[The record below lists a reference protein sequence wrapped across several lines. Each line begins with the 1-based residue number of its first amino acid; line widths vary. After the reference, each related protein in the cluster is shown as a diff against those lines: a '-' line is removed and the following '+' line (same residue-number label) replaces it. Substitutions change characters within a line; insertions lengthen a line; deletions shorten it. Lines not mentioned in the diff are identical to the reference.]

1 MNGMRRS
8 LMAGQEAAIGAL
20 GLLILAGV
28 FSRAFLKMTGISDVF
43 LLLLLGAAAGALL
56 PGQSVLGL
64 SGLMLPLGAVA
75 LLMIMLEEGM
85 LIPFENIH
93 RHVHKAFIFG
103 AVSFLLSAALGF
115 SASYFVAGVS
125 LPLSLLIAA
134 MFASVA
140 PELLS
145 GFLSGIGTSESVK
158 GIGELEAVFSEALSV
173 ILSLAI
179 ISAMIAGASLPMSDL
194 PVQISLIF
202 LFSLA
207 LGGIF
212 AAAWKA
218 IFSKVEHENMHLL
231 VIGLAAILYALAG
244 LVHANGVIAV
254 FAFAFLLGNTSHA
267 SIAEVRRFQSE
278 IGFFLRT
285 IFFIYLGAL
294 LFHSPKPA
302 EVALLA
308 LAISLLLALA
318 RTFSGRLVRLLD
330 SSAKEDRL
338 LEAFSGRGLTC
349 AVIAVIASG
358 ELSAAG
364 ITLPFDLPLL
374 ALFVIFFTNAISTL
388 AVLRK
393 RGRHVSPA
401 RAGKGSMNDVLKG
414 GLFGA

>member
-1 MNGMRRS
+1 
-8 LMAGQEAAIGAL
+8 
-20 GLLILAGV
+20 
-28 FSRAFLKMTGISDVF
+28 
-43 LLLLLGAAAGALL
+43 
-56 PGQSVLGL
+56 
-64 SGLMLPLGAVA
+64 
-75 LLMIMLEEGM
+75 
-85 LIPFENIH
+85 
-93 RHVHKAFIFG
+93 VHKAFLFG

-115 SASYFVAGVS
+115 SVSYFVAGIS
-125 LPLSLLIAA
+125 LPFALLIGA

-158 GIGELEAVFSEALSV
+158 SIGELEAVFSEALSV
-173 ILSLAI
+173 IISLAI
-179 ISAMIAGASLPMSDL
+179 ISAMLVQAAFPISDL
-194 PVQISLIF
+194 PLQITFIF

-244 LVHANGVIAV
+244 FLHANGVIAV

-285 IFFIYLGAL
+285 IFFVYLGAL

-308 LAISLLLALA
+308 LAISFLLAFA
-318 RTFSGRLVRLLD
+318 RLFSGKAVRLLD

-338 LEAFSGRGLTC
+338 LETFSGRGMAC
-349 AVIAVIASG
+349 AVIAVIATG
-358 ELSAAG
+358 ELTAAG
-364 ITLPFDLPLL
+364 AALPIDLSLL

-388 AVLRK
+388 FVLRK
-393 RGRHVSPA
+393 RGNIPSRA
-401 RAGKGSMNDVLKG
+401 RRGKGGVADVIKG
-414 GLFGA
+414 GLYGT

>member
-1 MNGMRRS
+1 
-8 LMAGQEAAIGAL
+8 MAGQEAAIGAL
-20 GLLILAGV
+20 GVLILAGV

-43 LLLLLGAAAGALL
+43 ILILLGAAAGAVL
-56 PGQSVLGL
+56 PAGAMEGM

-93 RHVHKAFIFG
+93 RHVHKAFLFG
-103 AVSFLLSAALGF
+103 AVSFILSAALGF
-115 SASYFVAGVS
+115 SVSYYVAGIP
-125 LPLSLLIAA
+125 LPFALLIGA

-145 GFLSGIGTSESVK
+145 GFLSGIGTSMSVK
-158 GIGELEAVFSEALSV
+158 GIGEIEAVFSEALSV

-179 ISAMIAGASLPMSDL
+179 ISAMLVQAQFQVSDL
-194 PVQISLIF
+194 PMQVAIIF
-202 LFSLA
+202 LFSIA
-207 LGGIF
+207 LGGAF
-212 AAAWKA
+212 AAAWKG

-231 VIGLAAILYALAG
+231 VIGLAALLYALAG
-244 LVHANGVIAV
+244 MVGANGVIAV
-254 FAFAFLLGNTSHA
+254 FSFAFLLGNTSHA

-285 IFFIYLGAL
+285 IFFVYLGAL

-308 LAISLLLALA
+308 LAISLLLAFA
-318 RTFSGRLVRLLD
+318 RLLSGKAVRLLD

-338 LEAFSGRGLTC
+338 LEAFSGRGMAC
-349 AVIAVIASG
+349 AVIAVIAAG

-364 ITLPFDLPLL
+364 AVLPIDLPLL
-374 ALFVIFFTNAISTL
+374 ALFVIFFTNAISTIF
-388 AVLRK
+388 VLRK
-393 RGRHVSPA
+393 RGKRIGAPRIDRGGVA
-401 RAGKGSMNDVLKG
+401 DVLKG
-414 GLFGA
+414 GLHGA

>member
-1 MNGMRRS
+1 
-8 LMAGQEAAIGAL
+8 MAGQEAAIGAL
-20 GLLILAGV
+20 GILILAGV
-28 FSRAFLKMTGISDVF
+28 FSRAFLKMTGVSDVF
-43 LLLLLGAAAGALL
+43 ILMLLGVAAGALL
-56 PGQSVLGL
+56 PGSAVEGMQGF
-64 SGLMLPLGAVA
+64 MLPLGAVA

-85 LIPFENIH
+85 LIPFENMR
-93 RHVHKAFIFG
+93 RHVHKAFLFG
-103 AVSFLLSAALGF
+103 AVSFLLSAVLGF
-115 SASYFVAGVS
+115 SVSYFIAGIP
-125 LPLSLLIAA
+125 LPISLLIGA

-145 GFLSGIGTSESVK
+145 GILSSIGTSESVK
-158 GIGELEAVFSEALSV
+158 GIGGIEAVFSEALSV

-179 ISAMIAGASLPMSDL
+179 ISAIMVQAAFPLSDL
-194 PVQISLIF
+194 PFQLAFVF

-218 IFSKVEHENMHLL
+218 AFSKVEHENMHLL
-231 VIGLAAILYALAG
+231 VIGLAAVLYALAG
-244 LVHANGVIAV
+244 AAGANGVISV

-285 IFFIYLGAL
+285 IFFVYLGAL

-318 RTFSGRLVRLLD
+318 RLLSGKVARALD

-338 LEAFSGRGLTC
+338 LEAFSGRGMAC
-349 AVIAVIASG
+349 AVIAVIAAG
-358 ELSAAG
+358 EISSAGGA
-364 ITLPFDLPLL
+364 LPIDLPLL
-374 ALFVIFFTNAISTL
+374 ALFVIFFTNAIS
-388 AVLRK
+388 AVFMLGK
-393 RGRHVSPA
+393 RGKRIGAPRSG
-401 RAGKGSMNDVLKG
+401 GKGGIGEVLKG
-414 GLFGA
+414 GLYGT